1 MNMGD
6 SVNDQS
12 LKQQGILRSIYARR
26 SVRAYAPT
34 PVDDA
39 VLPTLLDAAVHAPTA
54 MHEEPWAF
62 VIVQDAR
69 LLQRLSDIA
78 KPAFIEEVS
87 RRGAHGNIRSLEHFS
102 RADFNIF
109 HGAGTL
115 IIICARQQGPFAV
128 ADCWL
133 AAENLM
139 LAADAIGLGTC
150 VIGSA
155 VSALNAHKKELG
167 MPDEYSAIAPIVVG
181 VPGGETRATSR
192 NKPVILSWKK

>member
-1 MNMGD
+1 MND
-6 SVNDQS
+6 SS
-12 LKQQGILRSIYARR
+12 LQQQGILKSIYARR
-26 SVRAYAPT
+26 SVRDYAP
-34 PVDDA
+34 VLIDG
-39 VLPTLLDAAVHAPTA
+39 VILPTLLDAAVHAPTA

-62 VIVQDAR
+62 VIVQDTQ

-78 KPAFIEEVS
+78 KPVFIEEVR
-87 RRGAHGNIRSLEHFS
+87 RRGTHGNIRSFEHFA

-115 IIICARQQGPFAV
+115 IIICAKQQGSFVV

-139 LAADAIGLGTC
+139 LAADAIGLGSC

-155 VSALNAHKKELG
+155 VAALNAHKKELG

-181 VPGGETRATSR
+181 VPSGETRPTSR